1 MLSNVGD
8 IPVSGLGTIPH
19 ANKHNFL
26 KGFRKIIHII
36 TRTNN
41 MQPNYNTHPPMY
53 FNNGIV
59 SHDSWRRFCGTDVKQ
74 NPGSSLNVYLSPS
87 QDKENV
93 FKLARKSGK

>member
-1 MLSNVGD
+1 M
-8 IPVSGLGTIPH
+8 
-19 ANKHNFL
+19 
-26 KGFRKIIHII
+26 
-36 TRTNN
+36 
-41 MQPNYNTHPPMY
+41 HPPIY

-93 FKLARKSGK
+93 FELARKSGK